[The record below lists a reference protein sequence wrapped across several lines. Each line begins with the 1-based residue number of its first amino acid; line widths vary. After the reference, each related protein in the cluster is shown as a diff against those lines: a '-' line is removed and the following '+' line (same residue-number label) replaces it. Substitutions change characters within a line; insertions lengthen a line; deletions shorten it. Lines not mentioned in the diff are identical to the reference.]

1 MGEHNTARRDEV
13 LSLLRNRSSASITE
27 IAKQFAISEMTVR
40 RDLARLAATG
50 QVIRIPGGAM
60 MSHGAA
66 IEKTFIDR
74 SARCSEAKDRIG
86 RAAAALVK
94 DGEAVAMDSGT
105 TTLYIARHLGMH
117 KHVAVFTFSLAVL
130 EALSGA
136 GDVRVVLTGGTYR
149 RSSHDLIGQEV
160 SEALRG
166 IHTDKVF
173 FGAAALS
180 FNKGAMVYDPEFQKE
195 LLAAGREKILV
206 VDSSKIGR
214 EALYRV
220 CPLANCD
227 LVITD
232 SGIATADLRRLQEV
246 TKVLVAE

>member
-1 MGEHNTARRDEV
+1 LAEHNTARRDEV
-13 LSLLRNRSSASITE
+13 LGLLRNRTSASIAE
-27 IAKQFAISEMTVR
+27 IAKQFSISEMTVR

-60 MSHGAA
+60 MARGAA

-74 SARCSEAKDRIG
+74 SAQCSEAKDRIG

-94 DGEAVAMDSGT
+94 DGEAVVMDSGT
-105 TTLYIARHLGMH
+105 TTLYIARHLGRH
-117 KHVAVFTFSLAVL
+117 KDVAVFTFSLAVL
-130 EALSGA
+130 DSLSGA
-136 GDVRVVLTGGTYR
+136 SHVRVVLTGGTYR
-149 RSSHDLIGQEV
+149 HSSHDLVGHEV
-160 SEALRG
+160 GEALRG
-166 IHTDKVF
+166 IHADKVF
-173 FGAAALS
+173 FGAAAVS
-180 FNKGAMVYDPEFQKE
+180 FTKGAMVYDPEFQKD

-214 EALYRV
+214 EALYSV
-220 CPLANCD
+220 CPLASCD

-232 SGIATADLRRLQEV
+232 SGIAPADLRRLREV